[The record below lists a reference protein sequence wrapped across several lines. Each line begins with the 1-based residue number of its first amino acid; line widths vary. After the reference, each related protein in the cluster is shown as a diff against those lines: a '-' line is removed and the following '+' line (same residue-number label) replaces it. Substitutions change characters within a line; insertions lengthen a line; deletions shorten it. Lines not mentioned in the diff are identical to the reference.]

1 MRTGFVWEELYGW
14 HDTGTHAAFVPP
26 GGLVQPHH
34 HVESAESKTRFASL
48 VEVSGLG
55 AKLDRIRAVAATD
68 DDVLAVHTPE
78 HLERIRTGSAALRG
92 GDAGDGTSP
101 FGPGGL
107 DIALLAAG
115 GAVQAAKAVVT
126 GRVTNAYA
134 LVRPPGHHAR
144 PETGMGFCVF
154 ANAAIAIQ
162 HVRRRHG
169 VERVAVVDWDVH
181 HGNGTEEVFAE
192 DPDVLTISVHQDQL
206 YPKGTGSLVD
216 RGRGAGEGSAI
227 NVPLPAGTGNDGY
240 LHAVEQVVLP
250 ALERHRPDL
259 VVVTSG
265 FDAGALDPLGG
276 MVVTTTGFR
285 RMARAVLDAA
295 EGLCDGRVV
304 MTHEGGYSPVYAPL
318 CGVAVLEEMSGERT
332 AVTDFL
338 ADEYEDLPDQALRPH
353 QADAVRAAAEA
364 AGLAGAG
371 ATAGATR

>member
-1 MRTGFVWEELYGW
+1 MRTGYVWEELYGW
-14 HDTGTHAAFVPP
+14 HDTGTHAAFVAP
-26 GGLVQPHH
+26 GGLVQPHR
-34 HVESAESKTRFASL
+34 HVESAESKTRFAAL

-55 AKLDRIRAVAATD
+55 AKLDRIRAVPAAE
-68 DDVLAVHTPE
+68 DDVLAVHTAE
-78 HLERIRTGSAALRG
+78 HLERIRAGSAAPRG

-107 DIALLAAG
+107 EIALLAAG
-115 GAVQAAKAVVT
+115 GAVQAASAVVT

-162 HVRRRHG
+162 HVRRHHG

-206 YPKGTGSLVD
+206 YPKGTGRLTD

-259 VVVTSG
+259 VVVASG
-265 FDAGALDPLGG
+265 FDPAALDPLGG

-295 EGLCDGRVV
+295 DRLCDGRVV

-332 AVTDFL
+332 EVTDFL
-338 ADEYEDLPDQALRPH
+338 AEEYEDLPDQALRPH
-353 QADAVRAAAEA
+353 QAEAVAAAAAA
-364 AGLAGAG
+364 AGLQRAGA
-371 ATAGATR
+371 AL

>member
-1 MRTGFVWEELYGW
+1 MRTGYVWEELYGW

-26 GGLVQPHH
+26 GGFVQPHH
-34 HVESAESKTRFASL
+34 HVESADSKTRFASL

-55 AKLDRIRAVAATD
+55 AKLDRVRAVAATE
-68 DDVLAVHTPE
+68 DDVLAVHTRE
-78 HLERIRTGSAALRG
+78 HLDRIRAGSAALRG

-162 HVRRRHG
+162 HVRRHHG

-206 YPKGTGSLVD
+206 YPKGTGRLSD
-216 RGRGAGEGSAI
+216 RGRGAGEGSAV

-332 AVTDFL
+332 GVTDFL

-364 AGLAGAG
+364 AGLLAARAAAGVA
-371 ATAGATR
+371 R

>member
-55 AKLDRIRAVAATD
+55 ARLDRIRAVAATD

-115 GAVQAAKAVVT
+115 GAIEAAKAVVT

-162 HVRRRHG
+162 HVRRHHR

-192 DPDVLTISVHQDQL
+192 DPDVLTVSVHQDQL
-206 YPKGTGSLVD
+206 YPKGTGRLAD
-216 RGRGAGEGSAI
+216 RGRGAGEGSAV

-295 EGLCDGRVV
+295 ERLCDGRVV

-364 AGLAGAG
+364 AGLLPVGA
-371 ATAGATR
+371 AL